1 MTTNPEREHQYRFGP
16 DHRIDGRYKVIE
28 PLGFGGF
35 AEVYKCREELL
46 DQTYAVKVINLLTA
60 REDVLRE
67 ARIAARFRH
76 PHILRVVHIGE
87 LEDAGN
93 WYFVM
98 DYREGSR
105 SLEVVLDAAQENLR
119 RLPLDEKTLQI
130 ISEIADALHY
140 AHQMDIVHQ
149 DIKPSNIII
158 DQDGHAYLTDFGL
171 ALTKRPPGT
180 SMKTLDAVS
189 GMSGTIPYMSP
200 EQFDDM
206 EVRQLGP
213 ATDIYSLGVVAYE
226 MLVGQWP
233 YTSKAPGPIM
243 QQIVSGLRT
252 PPRQLNAELP
262 ERVQDVLLKVLSKEP
277 NERYGTAIE
286 FATALQEA
294 AQAYITAEALYK
306 EARMLVDRRQW
317 REALS
322 SLEQLDTHA
331 PAYKETRLYLER
343 TRKQVQLLDL
353 YDQAQELLEHQEYEA
368 CLEKLDVLTQI
379 EPDYVVKNVRER
391 ALTALI
397 GQFYDQAVAQY
408 QAGKYQECLD
418 TFQQI
423 RQRDP
428 HFTDSEGIAGQARRE
443 LEHEQ
448 YLQALY
454 STSIRQIQEE
464 DWAGAQETLE
474 RLHKEASDYAD
485 VEARLTMVRH
495 MARLSGMY
503 RAAQASYDAGT
514 YAECI
519 DHLTELA
526 KIDDQY
532 KPTQVRDLRNQAIG
546 ALYDEAKQLLKE
558 AKYEASIRSLDE
570 LAKRT
575 SHPDPQHIREQAR
588 QGIANREL
596 HQKLDGL
603 YEQAVIYLGA
613 RQYKEA
619 LDIMDQIHQADPSYA
634 DHRDVEQRAC
644 ESWCH
649 LLYNQALVALTQER
663 HQDVL
668 DLLAQIQ
675 DVDPHYEDTQNI
687 REQALQGLRMRKRF
701 SFLPWPR
708 ERSRETKPEPE
719 TQEHEPKAESPKYP
733 RKLNRRVIYGIAAAA
748 VILIVLMGAWGA
760 ARIIDNRNMTAT
772 AVAQTTQAALTKIA
786 QSNATQAAEQTLTAQ
801 TATFQAS
808 EKKTATIQAA
818 EMRTI
823 DAQKTAD
830 QTATAQA
837 AASQTATA
845 QAIADRT
852 AESQTATV
860 QAAAVQAAT
869 STAIY
874 QATASARATATKAA
888 IQTATAQPT
897 PTLTS
902 TPIPQGKAR
911 VASTVF
917 EGPDDRTRQLDIVR
931 EGDTFSILGRSD
943 ERNYGRWLYVR
954 TDRNIEGFVHEPRTE
969 YATDWASLPIIE
981 PKITTPLP
989 TSTPTPVGGRPIISP
1004 GRLEIVHIWPA
1015 GECSTGGWTAFFE
1028 VKIRG
1033 GDGQNYKLY
1042 WDGELVSYTVKET
1055 ERDVAIIQR
1064 PGTRGL
1070 VIGTI
1075 MVQSGE
1081 QQVQL
1086 EASAKAPDGC

>member
-1 MTTNPEREHQYRFGP
+1 MTTNPEHEHQYRFGP
-16 DHRIDGRYKVIE
+16 DHRIDSRYKVIE

-87 LEDAGN
+87 LEDVGN

-119 RLPLDEKTLQI
+119 RLPLNDNTLRI

-200 EQFDDM
+200 EQFDDI
-206 EVRQLGP
+206 EGRQLGP

-277 NERYGTAIE
+277 SERYSTAIE

-322 SLEQLDTHA
+322 SLDQLDNHA

-379 EPDYVVKNVRER
+379 EPDYVVKSVRER
-391 ALTALI
+391 AITALVE
-397 GQFYDQAVAQY
+397 QFYDQAVAQY
-408 QAGKYQECLD
+408 QASKYQECLD
-418 TFQQI
+418 TFEQI
-423 RQRDP
+423 RRCDP

-454 STSIRQIQEE
+454 GTSIRQIQEE

-474 RLHKEASDYAD
+474 RLHKEAPDYAD

-503 RAAQASYDAGT
+503 RAAQASYDTGV

-546 ALYDEAKQLLKE
+546 ALYDMAKRLLKE
-558 AKYEASIRSLDE
+558 AKYEASIQTLDE

-575 SHPDPQHIREQAR
+575 SHPDSQHIREQAQ
-588 QGIANREL
+588 QGIADREL
-596 HQKLDGL
+596 HQRLDGL

-619 LDIMDQIHQADPSYA
+619 LNIMDQIHRSDPSYA
-634 DHRDVEQRAC
+634 DHRDVKQRAC
-644 ESWCH
+644 ESWCN

-675 DVDPHYEDTQNI
+675 DVDPQYEDTQNI
-687 REQALQGLRMRKRF
+687 REKAMQGLSKPERLG
-701 SFLPWPR
+701 FLLWPR
-708 ERSRETKPEPE
+708 RKLRETKPEPE
-719 TQEHEPKAESPKYP
+719 IQEHEPKVESQKHP
-733 RKLNRRVIYGIAAAA
+733 RKLSRRVIFGIVAVM
-748 VILIVLMGAWGA
+748 VILPVLMGAWGTA
-760 ARIIDNRNMTAT
+760 QIIDNRNLTAT
-772 AVAQTTQAALTKIA
+772 AVAQTTQTALAQTA
-786 QSNATQAAEQTLTAQ
+786 QSNATQAAEQTLAAQ
-801 TATFQAS
+801 MATSQAAG
-808 EKKTATIQAA
+808 KKTATIQAA
-818 EMRTI
+818 ATQTI
-823 DAQKTAD
+823 SAQATAAQTATAQVAAA

-837 AASQTATA
+837 VAT
-845 QAIADRT
+845 RT
-852 AESQTATV
+852 AETQTATV

-869 STAIY
+869 STAIH
-874 QATASARATATKAA
+874 QATVNARATATKAA

-897 PTLTS
+897 PTPTS
-902 TPIPQGKAR
+902 TPIPQGTAKE
-911 VASTVF
+911 ASTIF
-917 EGPDDRTRQLDIVR
+917 EGPADRTRQLDIVR
-931 EGDTFSILGRSD
+931 KGDTFLILGRSN
-943 ERNYGRWLYVR
+943 ERAYGRWLYVR
-954 TDRNIEGFVHEPRTE
+954 TDRNIEGFVHEPRIE
-969 YATDWASLPIIE
+969 YTADWASLPIIE
-981 PKITTPLP
+981 ANITTPIP
-989 TSTPTPVGGRPIISP
+989 TSTPTPVGGRLIVSP
-1004 GRLEIVHIWPA
+1004 GPLEIVHIWPA
-1015 GECSTGGWTAFFE
+1015 GECSTGGWKAFFE
-1028 VKIRG
+1028 VKIKG
-1033 GDGQNYKLY
+1033 GDGRNYNLY
-1042 WDGELVSYTVKET
+1042 WDGELVPYTVKET

-1064 PGTRGL
+1064 PGIRGL
-1070 VIGTI
+1070 VVGTI

-1081 QQVQL
+1081 QQVQQ
-1086 EASAKAPDGC
+1086 ETSAKAPDGC